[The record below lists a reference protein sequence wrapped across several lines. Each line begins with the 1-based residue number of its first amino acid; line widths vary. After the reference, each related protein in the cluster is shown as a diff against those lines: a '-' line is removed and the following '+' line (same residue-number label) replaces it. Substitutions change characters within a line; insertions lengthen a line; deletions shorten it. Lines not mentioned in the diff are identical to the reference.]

1 MKYYI
6 NGWQE
11 SRSYFMSVGHFT
23 TYEMNALLNGETVI
37 KNGNEF
43 YIKGSD

>member
-23 TYEMNALLNGETVI
+23 TYEINALLNGDIVK

-43 YIKGSD
+43 WVERSE